1 MPHKRSKRI
10 MLLVLLGICLMFST
24 AILAAAHTTAGDLSI
39 PWWSVDG
46 GGSTSSGGQFSL
58 SGTAG
63 QPDAAIST
71 SGSFSLTSGFWN
83 KRVVTLRGGSSSQ
96 IFLPFILR
104 P

>member
-1 MPHKRSKRI
+1 
-10 MLLVLLGICLMFST
+10 MFGT
-24 AILAAAHTTAGDLSI
+24 VILAAAHTTASDLSI
-39 PWWSVDG
+39 PWWSMDG
-46 GGSTSSGGQFSL
+46 GGGTSSGGQFSL

-83 KRVVTLRGGSSSQ
+83 KRVVTLRSGSGSQ
-96 IFLPFILR
+96 IFLPFIIQ